1 MQAANQTQR
10 SPSKDN
16 FKIIHIGILK
26 TIKIIMKTKEL
37 HKKATTWTI
46 NYLKCTN
53 NEIPKEMIIVF
64 YGYIGIGICFV
75 KYI

>member
-1 MQAANQTQR
+1 
-10 SPSKDN
+10 
-16 FKIIHIGILK
+16 
-26 TIKIIMKTKEL
+26 MKTKEL
-37 HKKATTWTI
+37 HKKETTWTI